1 MSGIIRTRP
10 GSEVKEYIQKIGND
24 TVYGNGSDGT
34 VVISNTGT
42 PTVITRDM
50 YYDSLTVNSSC
61 TLITNGFRVFVKGTL
76 TNNGTIGATVGYTTA
91 ISDGTVAGQSST
103 VETYSL
109 SQTSTNPVALSLLNE
124 LESAITGYYVD
135 NAATVRQF
143 RGGDIGAAGTGA
155 GAGGAGGTG
164 ADGNIGTGANAGTAG
179 APGFGATAGTNGI
192 GATGGQSGAGLPANS
207 HYAHAGSNI
216 HYHFHSPNS
225 AAGSGNGGTNGV
237 GNPGTN
243 GAAGNHGNSGT
254 NGPKGLA
261 GNPGNAGNAGSNGVG
276 GAGGPIV
283 LIVAKTISGAGTIIS
298 VGQSGTSG
306 VAGNAGN
313 IGTGATSGNA
323 GAAGNIGTGATAGVA
338 GNATAGAAGNTGAAG
353 NGYVSARDN
362 GHHNAG
368 NPTGSTANHG
378 FGPTALNSSMRTYGG
393 QGGRP
398 ANESNQA
405 IFPRHAHRS
414 TSHAFHW
421 TGAPSTLTW
430 PRFSVPSNVAHF
442 AIGLAHTFV
451 SGHNPNTGHN
461 ATLNA
466 GHGPVS
472 HTFTLAGGAGGSA
485 GNAGTAGAAGNAGNN
500 GAAGLAGNPG
510 NPGNNGAAGLAGTAG
525 NAGASGKD
533 GGIIIVTDSWNL
545 AQTLSSS
552 TKVLINS

>member
-1 MSGIIRTRP
+1 MSGIIRART
-10 GSEVKEYIQKIGND
+10 GSEVKEYTQRIGND

-91 ISDGTVAGQSST
+91 ISNGTVAGQSST

-124 LESAITGYYVD
+124 LESAISGYYVD

-143 RGGDIGAAGTGA
+143 RGGDVGATGTGA

-164 ADGNIGTGANAGTAG
+164 ADGNDGTGATAGTAG
-179 APGFGATAGTNGI
+179 MAGFGATAGTTGT
-192 GATGGQSGAGLPANS
+192 GATAGAAGAGLPANS

-216 HYHFHSPNS
+216 HYHHHNPGSHS
-225 AAGSGNGGTNGV
+225 AAGNPGNNGV
-237 GNPGTN
+237 GNPGNN
-243 GAAGNHGNSGT
+243 GAAGNHGNPGL

-261 GNPGNAGNAGSNGVG
+261 GNAGNAGNPGSNGVG
-276 GAGGPIV
+276 GVGGPIV

-306 VAGNAGN
+306 AAGNAGSA
-313 IGTGATSGNA
+313 GTGANVGNP
-323 GAAGNIGTGATAGVA
+323 GAVGNIGTGATAGAAGNLVAAAA
-338 GNATAGAAGNTGAAG
+338 GNAGAAG

-362 GHHNAG
+362 GFHNAG
-368 NPTGSTANHG
+368 NPTGSTAIHS
-378 FGPTALNSSMRTYGG
+378 FQAFSNSHMRTYGG

-472 HTFTLAGGAGGSA
+472 HTFSLAGGAGGAA

-500 GAAGLAGNPG
+500 GAAGGAGNSG
-510 NPGNNGAAGLAGTAG
+510 NPGNNGTAGLAGNAG
-525 NAGASGKD
+525 NAGASGRE

-545 AQTLSSS
+545 TQTLSSS

>member
-1 MSGIIRTRP
+1 MSGIIRART
-10 GSEVKEYIQKIGND
+10 GSEVKEYTQRIGND

-76 TNNGTIGATVGYTTA
+76 TNNGTIGATVGNTTA
-91 ISDGTVAGQSST
+91 KSDGTVAGQSST

-124 LESAITGYYVD
+124 LESAISGYYVD

-143 RGGDIGAAGTGA
+143 RGGDIGATGTGA

-164 ADGNIGTGANAGTAG
+164 ADGNDGAGATAGTAG
-179 APGFGATAGTNGI
+179 AAGTGATAGTTGT
-192 GATGGQSGAGLPANS
+192 GATAGAAGAGLPANS
-207 HYAHAGSNI
+207 HYGHAGSNI
-216 HYHFHSPNS
+216 HYHHHNPGSHS
-225 AAGSGNGGTNGV
+225 ASGNPGNNGV
-237 GNPGTN
+237 GNPGNN
-243 GAAGNHGNSGT
+243 GAAGNHGNPGL
-254 NGPKGLA
+254 NGLKGLA
-261 GNPGNAGNAGSNGVG
+261 GNAGNAGNPGSNGVG
-276 GAGGPIV
+276 GVGGPIV

-306 VAGNAGN
+306 AAGNAGSA
-313 IGTGATSGNA
+313 GTGANVGNP
-323 GAAGNIGTGATAGVA
+323 GAVGNIGTGATAGAA
-338 GNATAGAAGNTGAAG
+338 GNLVAAAAGNTGAAG

-362 GHHNAG
+362 GFHNPG
-368 NPTGSTANHG
+368 NPTGSTAIHS

-472 HTFTLAGGAGGSA
+472 HTFSLAGGAGGAA

-500 GAAGLAGNPG
+500 GAAGGAGNSG
-510 NPGNNGAAGLAGTAG
+510 NPGNNGTAGLAGNAG
-525 NAGASGKD
+525 NAGASGRE

-545 AQTLSSS
+545 TQTLSSS